1 MSNFAPKSMNNLF
14 PVLALNSNIT
24 QFIKKIPSAGISE
37 NIKEGLNNDINFINQ
52 DRPIS
57 DVAQIV
63 KFPMDET
70 CRVSLSAAYCQ
81 YLWLM
86 CAIIIREID
95 LSVVI
100 EECKRCGIT
109 LEQFIEGSKQAV
121 SLSQEQVSQ
130 QIPSE
135 YKGINIEQYIDYLK
149 RIPEL
154 LNITE
159 FCRQQEYYI
168 KLLSELTGKE
178 AFYLDDFSEININT
192 PYGQKINSVYCFG
205 ICFILLHEASH
216 FSLGHMDKES
226 CAIQDEKDADFS
238 SFWSIYD
245 IPESEKFSANCGVLC
260 ALFSLLY
267 LNPKIE
273 SDNIHPTED
282 DRILAVYECIKKD
295 SPKYT
300 VLLVQFFMYW
310 AKIYQIDG
318 FPTNLQNTEDSV
330 DKIKDFLAE
339 YKKIKA

>member
-1 MSNFAPKSMNNLF
+1 MNNLF

-24 QFIKKIPSAGISE
+24 QLIKKIPSAGILE
-37 NIKEGLNNDINFINQ
+37 NIKEGLNNEIRFIDQNS
-52 DRPIS
+52 PIS
-57 DVAQIV
+57 DVAKIV
-63 KFPMDET
+63 KFSTDSKSY
-70 CRVSLSAAYCQ
+70 VSLSAAYCQ

-86 CAIIIREID
+86 CSIIIRDLD
-95 LSVVI
+95 LSVII
-100 EECKRCGIT
+100 EECKRCRVT
-109 LEQFIEGSKQAV
+109 LEQFADCSKQV
-121 SLSQEQVSQ
+121 LNQPQEQISK
-130 QIPSE
+130 QIPLE
-135 YKGINIEQYIDYLK
+135 FKGINLEQYIDYLK

-154 LNITE
+154 LNTTE
-159 FCRQQEYYI
+159 FCRQQEYYM
-168 KLLSELTGKE
+168 KLLSELTNKE
-178 AFYLDDFSEININT
+178 TFSLDDFSDVNIKT
-192 PYGQKINSVYCFG
+192 PYGEKINSVYCFG

-238 SFWSIYD
+238 SFWSIYSD

-267 LNPKIE
+267 LNHKIE

-282 DRILAVYECIKKD
+282 DRIFKVYECIKKD

-300 VLLVQFFMYW
+300 VLLVHFFMYW

-330 DKIKDFLAE
+330 DKIKNFLAE

>member
-1 MSNFAPKSMNNLF
+1 MNKLF
-14 PVLALNSNIT
+14 PVQALNSNIT
-24 QFIKKIPSAGISE
+24 QLIKKIPSADILE
-37 NIKEGLNNDINFINQ
+37 NIKQGLNNEICFTDQ
-52 DRPIS
+52 DCPIS
-57 DVAQIV
+57 DVAKIV
-63 KFPMDET
+63 KYPTDGKSY
-70 CRVSLSAAYCQ
+70 VSLSAAYCQ

-86 CAIIIREID
+86 CCIIIKELD
-95 LSVVI
+95 LYAI
-100 EECKRCGIT
+100 TEECKRCGIT
-109 LEQFIEGSKQAV
+109 LEQFIEDSKQAV

-178 AFYLDDFSEININT
+178 AFYLDDFSAININT

-238 SFWSIYD
+238 SFWSIYSD

-260 ALFSLLY
+260 ALFSFLY
-267 LNPKIE
+267 LNLTIE

-282 DRILAVYECIKKD
+282 ERIFTVYDCIKND
-295 SPKYT
+295 NPKYT
-300 VLLVQFFMYW
+300 VLLVQFFVYW
-310 AKIYQIDG
+310 ANLNNIDG
-318 FPTNLQNTEDSV
+318 FPTGLQNTEKAV
-330 DKIKDFLAE
+330 DEIKVFLSK
-339 YKKIKA
+339 YKKIKN